1 MQSRLVGLQ
10 EEMKTTAKQ
19 ANGIFSSF
27 LGFGQPKGSEAPEAK
42 AGAGGRSSE
51 R

>member
-19 ANGIFSSF
+19 ANGIFSF
-27 LGFGQPKGSEAPEAK
+27 LGFGQSKGSEPEAK
-42 AGAGGRSSE
+42 AGGRSSE